1 VIDNQGQANDVIL
14 NSPAAVSLTPK
25 QARAVLALLT
35 EPTVEAA
42 AAAVGVTDRTIERW
56 QQQPPFQAAYASAR
70 HKLFDEGLARLQGG
84 VSKAVGILMDEMNNG
99 TNAARR
105 LRAAT
110 AFLRLALKA
119 HEVFD
124 LRCQLEEIQA
134 ELATYREQNQ
144 MFATPPRGAGFH

>member
-1 VIDNQGQANDVIL
+1 MDISGQGDGAIL
-14 NSPAAVSLTPK
+14 AGPAAAGLTPK
-25 QARAVLALLT
+25 QHRAVLALLT

-42 AAAVGVTDRTIERW
+42 AAAVGVTIRTIDRW
-56 QQQPPFQAAYASAR
+56 LQQAPFQAAYTAAR
-70 HKLFDEGLARLQGG
+70 QRLFDEGLARLQGG
-84 VSKAVGILMDEMNNG
+84 VPKAVSILLDEMNNG

-124 LRCQLEEIQA
+124 LSRQLEEIQA
-134 ELATYREQNQ
+134 ELDTYRERNH
-144 MFATPPRGAGFH
+144 MFTPPPRGAGFN